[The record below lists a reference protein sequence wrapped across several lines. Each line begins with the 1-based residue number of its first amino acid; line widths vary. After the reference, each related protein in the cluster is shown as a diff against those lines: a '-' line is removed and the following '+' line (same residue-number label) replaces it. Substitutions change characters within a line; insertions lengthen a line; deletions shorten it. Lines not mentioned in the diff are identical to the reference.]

1 LPGSDV
7 DVATDA
13 PPDRVQALFPHT
25 VPVGVCFGVVL
36 VVEGDVRTEV
46 ATFRQDG
53 QYLDARR
60 PESVTFGSARQ
71 DAQRRD
77 FTLNALFYD
86 PIEERIHDFVGGQA
100 DLEARVLRTVGDPRA
115 RFHEDALRLLRAV
128 RFAARFDLTIEPATG
143 EALREM
149 APRIQ
154 LVSAERIRDELVKIF
169 TGPHPGT
176 ALRLLDVCGLLRF
189 VLPEVAAGKGVAQ
202 PPNYHPK
209 GTCSS
214 TRR

>member
-1 LPGSDV
+1 MYWDLNSPVLQSARRVVERLREAGHEACWVGGCVRDALLGLPGADV

-13 PPDRVQALFPHT
+13 PPNRVQALFPHT
-25 VPVGVCFGVVL
+25 VPVGVSFGVVL

-115 RFHEDALRLLRAV
+115 RFHEDALACCGRAV
-128 RFAARFDLTIEPATG
+128 RRAVRPD
-143 EALREM
+143 
-149 APRIQ
+149 
-154 LVSAERIRDELVKIF
+154 
-169 TGPHPGT
+169 H
-176 ALRLLDVCGLLRF
+176 
-189 VLPEVAAGKGVAQ
+189 
-202 PPNYHPK
+202 
-209 GTCSS
+209 
-214 TRR
+214 